1 MSTLATVPAL
11 QPAWLEETLRRFAA
25 LSEPGAGVSRLA
37 YTRLERQAH
46 DLFASLLAELGIAS
60 YTDAA
65 GNTIGELAPDAEP
78 RHGAIGTG
86 SHLDS
91 VPHGG
96 AYDGTVG
103 VVAALAVA
111 AAASAGPRPRHRPW
125 RFVAFAAEEG
135 ARFGQACNGSRIVAG
150 LTGPADLR
158 QLTDRTGTTM
168 AAAMTECGLAPERID
183 TALWE
188 PRDWRAFVELH
199 IEQGTVLEHR
209 RVPIGVV
216 DTVSGSTR
224 LRVSLT
230 GVAAHT
236 GGTPMDNRRD
246 ALTAASEC
254 VLDCERLAVAAAEDN
269 TRITVGTLTVEPG
282 AITVIPGRVVFT
294 VDVRET
300 DYGRQRAAAHAVAQR
315 CRTVAARRGVDVEV
329 EELADTPPVSLSREV
344 AAAARAAAAS
354 RGLQVETL
362 ASGASHDTQQISR
375 LMPAGIVFVPSRSG
389 LSHSPEEFS
398 TADQIATGAA
408 VLLETMYRLDATE

>member
-11 QPAWLEETLRRFAA
+11 QPARLEETLRRFAA

-46 DLFASLLAELGIAS
+46 DLFAALLADLGIAS

-78 RHGAIGTG
+78 RPGAIGTG

-96 AYDGTVG
+96 AYDGTAG

-111 AAASAGPRPRHRPW
+111 AAARAGRPRHRPW

-150 LTGPADLR
+150 LTDAADLHR
-158 QLTDRTGTTM
+158 LTDRTGTTM
-168 AAAMTECGLAPERID
+168 AAAMTECGLAPQRAA
-183 TALWE
+183 TARWE

-199 IEQGTVLEHR
+199 IEQGTVLERR

-224 LRVSLT
+224 LRVCLT

-236 GGTPMDNRRD
+236 GGTPMDDRRD
-246 ALTAASEC
+246 ALAAAAEC
-254 VLDCERLAVAAAEDN
+254 VLDCERLALAAADVN

-282 AITVIPGRVVFT
+282 AITVIPGRVMFT

-300 DYGRQRAAAHAVAQR
+300 DYDRQRAAAHAVGQR
-315 CRTVAARRGVDVEV
+315 CRAVAARRGVDVEL
-329 EELADTPPVSLSREV
+329 EELADTPPVTLSREV
-344 AAAARAAAAS
+344 TAAARAAATAL
-354 RGLQVETL
+354 GLPAEVL

-375 LMPAGIVFVPSRSG
+375 LMPAGIVFVPSRGG

-398 TADQIATGAA
+398 AADQVAAGAA
-408 VLLETMYRLDATE
+408 VLLETMYRLDATA

>member
-11 QPAWLEETLRRFAA
+11 QPARLEETLRRFAA
-25 LSEPGAGVSRLA
+25 LSEPGPGVSRLA

-46 DLFASLLAELGIAS
+46 DLFASLLADLGIAS

-78 RHGAIGTG
+78 RPGAIGTG

-150 LTGPADLR
+150 LTGAADLR

-168 AAAMTECGLAPERID
+168 AAAMTECGLAPERVE
-183 TALWE
+183 TARWD

-199 IEQGTVLEHR
+199 VEQGTVLEHR
-209 RVPIGVV
+209 RVPVGVV

-224 LRVSLT
+224 LRVCLT
-230 GVAAHT
+230 GVASHT

-246 ALTAASEC
+246 ALAAAAEC
-254 VLDCERLAVAAAEDN
+254 VLDCERLAVAATDVN
-269 TRITVGTLTVEPG
+269 TRITVGALTVEPG
-282 AITVIPGRVVFT
+282 AITIIPGRVVFT

-300 DYGRQRAAAHAVAQR
+300 DYGRQRAAAHAVGQR

-344 AAAARAAAAS
+344 AAVAHAAATAL
-354 RGLQVETL
+354 GLPAEVL

-375 LMPAGIVFVPSRSG
+375 LMPAGIVFVPSRGG
-389 LSHSPEEFS
+389 LSHSPGEFS
-398 TADQIATGAA
+398 TADQVAAGAA
-408 VLLETMYRLDATE
+408 VLLETMYRLDATA